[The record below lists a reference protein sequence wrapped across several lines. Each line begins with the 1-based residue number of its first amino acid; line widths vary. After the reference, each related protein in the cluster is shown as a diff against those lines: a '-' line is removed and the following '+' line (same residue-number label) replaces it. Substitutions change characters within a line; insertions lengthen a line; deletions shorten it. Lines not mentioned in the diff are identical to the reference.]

1 MMSLAFQITATLFV
15 TAVYCSFLI
24 EALRRS

>member
-1 MMSLAFQITATLFV
+1 MAFQITATLFV
-15 TAVYCSFLI
+15 IAVYCAFLI